1 MPNCAYAHERRL
13 TENGQRFAHSDGRPL
28 LGLTSATEGPQQ
40 GLIYWKYW

>member
-28 LGLTSATEGPQQ
+28 SRPHVSNRGPPA
-40 GLIYWKYW
+40 GAYLLEK